1 MDKKLNTT
9 YDFPAADGTTVK
21 LTLSFY
27 RLYQL
32 RSKNKPLY
40 ERYNR
45 IITRQSEKNYVYDE
59 IDNIEILY
67 TAYCCAN
74 LDEENLLSEEDF
86 MMLCGS
92 DRKAV
97 GNAIKALLTPKN

>member
-9 YDFPAADGTTVK
+9 YDFVLADGTTVK
-21 LTLSFY
+21 MTLTFY

-32 RSKNKPLY
+32 RSKNKALY

-45 IITRQSEKNYVYDE
+45 IITEQSDKNYVYDE

-74 LDEENLLSEEDF
+74 LESENLLSKEDF
-86 MMLCGS
+86 IMLCGS

-97 GNAIKALLTPKN
+97 GNAIKALLAPKN